1 MNIPGLY
8 SYSAPAVCVNIC
20 RVMDCHLWAECVIM
34 IYCEAVSPLSPMF
47 PCNPYQQ
54 RPGSRNITTVI
65 TATDGTRITRV
76 TRITSH

>member
-34 IYCEAVSPLSPMF
+34 IYCEAVSPMF

-65 TATDGTRITRV
+65 TATAGTRI
-76 TRITSH
+76 